1 MATRPA
7 HISGR
12 DLVLATVRDAGPI
25 SRTDLIRRT
34 GMARETVNGLLTK
47 LLAAEALSESE
58 PVAAGHQGRPARL
71 LSLGPAAGHVV
82 GAILDSAGGGP
93 GVAAARVAVAALTG
107 EIEVERDRVLTGVT
121 PGEILDEFAALITE
135 CVPPGRRVWL
145 TVIGLP
151 APVAGGVVHTSSVL
165 PGWAGYA
172 AGAELR
178 RRLGHGV
185 AVLNDADLS
194 LLGEV
199 TRGVARGRR
208 DVCYLRIASGIGCG
222 LLLDGEVHRG
232 ATGMAG
238 EIGHVQVDETGAL
251 CRCGNRGCLET
262 IAAPRE
268 VLAALSAGYGEP
280 VTAERALELAT
291 RDATAQRVLSDAG
304 RMIGRV
310 VADLANT
317 INPALVVLDGPLIT
331 ESGPVVAGVRESLR
345 RYAQPAVADH
355 TEIHAGTLAGR
366 AALLGAVATAVS
378 RLPASAP
385 PALPPPSPTPPAS
398 GSALSAPASPFL
410 FSSLSNAP
418 SSPSAPASS
427 SDLSVSP
434 SSPVSF
440 SDLSVSPSAPAS
452 SFDLSVSPSLPASIP
467 GPSASRSAPAASS
480 DPSALPSLPTAAS
493 GPSAS
498 PSVLASSSEP
508 SASPLMSDSH
518 SAPSDPPVSLS
529 VLVSPP
535 DKSHESEMSGERL
548 VDAQGI
554 AGIAGIAGAGGV
566 DNGGAGGVDNSGAG
580 GVDNGG
586 AGGVDNGGAGGVDNG
601 GAGGVDNSGAGGVDN
616 SGAGGGGLVDGGGG
630 GVAGGGGGRGEAA
643 SAGGG
648 SGGGRRAAGREGGG
662 KLSVS
667 PRRRE
672 RAARRERI
680 AGVLRAHGGLARSDV
695 VRLTKLPRAAVV
707 ELLDEMWRDG
717 TVEPFE
723 LPPERGRSGRPSPG
737 FRLVT
742 PKELLA
748 GAAISAYGIRVVV
761 ADGAGAVL
769 HQAAH
774 PVPMTPAGEAPVR
787 LAGELVARLL
797 AENGH
802 AVGDLR
808 EVGLSVPAP
817 VDPSTGNF
825 GTRGILPMFS
835 GFAPAD
841 VITEVLGV
849 PCRVENN
856 ADLAALAETR
866 RGAAAGARDVLYLRA
881 DQFTGAGIV
890 AGGRVYRGALGYA
903 GEVGHLNVREVG
915 PLCVCGSRG
924 CLSTFLSPASFGAV
938 LDAAPFVR
946 ESEDPE
952 ERLLKLAGSGHRPAQ
967 RALLDAGR
975 LIGRSVA
982 PLTNMLNPAVVVV
995 GGRYGVAGPHVEEG
1009 IRESLL
1015 RHCTQAVTAGLTV
1028 VRSELTVDAEV
1039 LGAVESLLG

>member
-7 HISGR
+7 QITGR

-47 LLAAEALSESE
+47 LLAAGALVESD

-71 LSLGPAAGHVV
+71 LSLGPAAGYVV

-93 GVAAARVAVAALTG
+93 GVAAARVAVAGLTG
-107 EIEVERDRVLTGVT
+107 EIEVERGRVLTGTT

-135 CVPPGRRVWL
+135 CVPDGRRVWL

-165 PGWAGYA
+165 PGWAGFA
-172 AGAELR
+172 AGPELR

-185 AVLNDADLS
+185 AVVNDANLS

-199 TRGVARGRR
+199 NHGVAQGRR

-232 ATGMAG
+232 ATGVAG

-268 VLAALSAGYGEP
+268 LLAALSASYGEA

-291 RDATAQRVLSDAG
+291 RDAIAQRVLADAG

-317 INPALVVLDGPLIT
+317 INPSLVVLDGPLIT
-331 ESGPVVAGVRESLR
+331 EDGPIVAGVRESLL
-345 RYAQPAVADH
+345 RYAQPAVAEQ

-366 AALLGAVATAVS
+366 AALLGAVAAALS
-378 RLPASAP
+378 RLPPSAP
-385 PALPPPSPTPPAS
+385 SVPPTSPTPSISSTPHPMSGSVAASGPIVPSGSVAAPGSPAASGSLAASGALPSFEFRPALESHAASGSDASFEFRPALESHAASGLDAFPEFRPAFESHPAS
-398 GSALSAPASPFL
+398 GPDAI
-410 FSSLSNAP
+410 P
-418 SSPSAPASS
+418 S
-427 SDLSVSP
+427 
-434 SSPVSF
+434 
-440 SDLSVSPSAPAS
+440 
-452 SFDLSVSPSLPASIP
+452 
-467 GPSASRSAPAASS
+467 
-480 DPSALPSLPTAAS
+480 LPSLPDPTSPPAPDEGDKSGMS
-493 GPSAS
+493 GPRAVGR
-498 PSVLASSSEP
+498 PGE
-508 SASPLMSDSH
+508 
-518 SAPSDPPVSLS
+518 LS
-529 VLVSPP
+529 
-535 DKSHESEMSGERL
+535 
-548 VDAQGI
+548 
-554 AGIAGIAGAGGV
+554 GGV
-566 DNGGAGGVDNSGAG
+566 ELRGGGAEWRG
-580 GVDNGG
+580 GG
-586 AGGVDNGGAGGVDNG
+586 AEWRGGGAE
-601 GAGGVDNSGAGGVDN
+601 
-616 SGAGGGGLVDGGGG
+616 
-630 GVAGGGGGRGEAA
+630 GRGEAGGVELRGFGA
-643 SAGGG
+643 EGRGEAGGVERRGGEAERRAGEAERRGGEAG
-648 SGGGRRAAGREGGG
+648 SVERRSGEAERRAGEAERRGGEAGSVERRAGQVERRAGEAERRGGEAGSVGRRGEVEAVAQRN
-662 KLSVS
+662 LS
-667 PRRRE
+667 PRQRE

-680 AGVLRAHGGLARSDV
+680 VGLLRSHGALARSDV

-707 ELLDEMWRDG
+707 ELLDDMRRDG
-717 TVEPFE
+717 LVEPCD
-723 LPPERGRSGRPSPG
+723 LPPEGRSGRPSPG

-774 PVPMTPAGEAPVR
+774 PNSMSLTGEAPVR
-787 LAGELVARLL
+787 LAGELIADLL
-797 AENGH
+797 AAHGH
-802 AVGDLR
+802 DVGDLR

-817 VDPSTGNF
+817 VDPVTGHF

-841 VITEVLGV
+841 VITDVLGV

-856 ADLAALAETR
+856 ADLAALAEVR
-866 RGAAAGARDVLYLRA
+866 RGAAVGARDVLFLRA
-881 DQFTGAGIV
+881 DQYTGAGIV
-890 AGGRVYRGALGYA
+890 AGGRMYRGALGYA

-915 PLCVCGSRG
+915 PLCICGSRG

-938 LDAAPFVR
+938 LDAAPFIR

-952 ERLLKLAGSGHRPAQ
+952 ERLLKLAASGHRPAQ

-1015 RHCTQAVTAGLTV
+1015 RHCTQAVTAELTV
-1028 VRSELTVDAEV
+1028 VRSGLTLDAEV
-1039 LGAVESLLG
+1039 LGAVESLLP